1 MLKFSDLPLSVE
13 DPEFH
18 DHIMKMFAEC
28 ISTYPF
34 PCYSLARNTRQKF
47 IPMKPEHAIKL
58 IDVAVFSDLR
68 LKTCVDVGANIGA
81 FSCLASENFKK
92 VYAFEPIK
100 QNYDYLK
107 QVLDRSC
114 VSNVETYNLAAH
126 STNNEKIKIFHGPDE
141 TSGGA
146 TVLSD
151 GGEYEE
157 CETISL
163 EGIYELVGE
172 DTIDYMKV
180 DIEGAEYSFLLGKDL
195 SRVNLL
201 SMELHG
207 EKEKIEEML
216 RFLEEEF
223 YLLWLDGSEQHM
235 HKDINVITGINK
247 KMLTS
252 HNKNVCGVFYP
263 GFQDIKILHGPDRN
277 PINPKAEGFGENNDS

>member
-1 MLKFSDLPLSVE
+1 MLRFSDLPLSVD

-18 DHIMKMFAEC
+18 KHFAMMMSEC
-28 ISTYPF
+28 MSTYPF
-34 PCYSLARNTRQKF
+34 PCYSLARNTRQRF
-47 IPMKPEHAIKL
+47 IPMNPEVAYKL
-58 IDVAVFSDLR
+58 VDVAVFPDLR

-107 QVLDRSC
+107 RVLDKSC
-114 VSNVETYNLAAH
+114 ISNVETHNLAAH
-126 STNNEKIKIFHGPDE
+126 STSNEKIKIFHGADE
-141 TSGGA
+141 SSGGA
-146 TVLSD
+146 TVLSN

-201 SMELHG
+201 SIELHG

-223 YLLWLDGSEQHM
+223 YLLWLEGSDQHM
-235 HKDINVITGINK
+235 RKDINVVTGINK
-247 KMLTS
+247 RMLTS
-252 HNKNVCGVFYP
+252 HRKNLAGVFYS
-263 GFQDIKILHGPDRN
+263 GFQQLQILHGPVRTAAL
-277 PINPKAEGFGENNDS
+277 KEKGFGKFNAS